1 MSTKKT
7 ALVATTLA
15 MALTASVFAS
25 TPANAAPAPT
35 IPNQVALKM
44 KDVKRY
50 GADNDLDVSIEQVVT
65 VWDDPA
71 GALVDVQNDTGY
83 CRVFPGDTYTVVES
97 DDDSWA
103 AQFGTYAVAVERVNG
118 SLVAI
123 TVHDWNNRI
132 DEMTEAQRLLDIA
145 VPKCL
150 PCQEG
155 ECRRRG

>member
-7 ALVATTLA
+7 ALVATALA

-103 AQFGTYAVAVERVNG
+103 AQFGTYALNEDPLKCAMHVLIRLGGNDGSRSDIRTQLRERRHH
-118 SLVAI
+118 A
-123 TVHDWNNRI
+123 
-132 DEMTEAQRLLDIA
+132 
-145 VPKCL
+145 
-150 PCQEG
+150 
-155 ECRRRG
+155 RGLIVRE